1 MRIIYPT
8 VEEVIEANKLAL
20 EVHRVKKG
28 DKHELL
34 GAKYQIQELINKVKR
49 KKGDIYS
56 KSALL
61 LRELTT
67 KHVFASG
74 NRRTA
79 FLVTINFIYKNTQH
93 ILLKEDIKENL
104 EIFKKIRY
112 NQISE
117 EELIKWLKKK
127 E

>member
-1 MRIIYPT
+1 MIYPT
-8 VEEVIEANKLAL
+8 IEEVIEANKLAL

-28 DKHELL
+28 DEHELL
-34 GAKYQIQELINKVKR
+34 GAK
-49 KKGDIYS
+49 IYS

-61 LRELTT
+61 LRELAT
-67 KHVFASG
+67 KHIFASG

-79 FLVTINFIYKNTQH
+79 FLVTINFIYKNTKH